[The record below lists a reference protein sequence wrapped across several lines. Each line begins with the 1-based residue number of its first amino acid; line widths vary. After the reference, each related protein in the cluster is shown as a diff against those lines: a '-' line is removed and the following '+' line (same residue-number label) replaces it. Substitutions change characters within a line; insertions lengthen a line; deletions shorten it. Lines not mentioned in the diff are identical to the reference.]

1 MKISNPFKAIAEKY
15 RSSLKNNQRL
25 AHRIGTGLIWA
36 GFASM
41 LALSIA
47 TSGIA
52 AAPLLVWGGIGASAA
67 TLLGGLQMKYTLS
80 LFYIAEQ
87 EAQRKS
93 NPVARIF
100 EPVAAGLTAKKE
112 AAASFVRAARHRIAG
127 KAPDAANNNQPPAE
141 NPAKKSIG
149 PKG

>member
-25 AHRIGTGLIWA
+25 AHRIGSGLIWA

-52 AAPLLVWGGIGASAA
+52 APTLLVWGGIGASAA
-67 TLLGGLQMKYTLS
+67 TLLGGLQVKYTLS

-87 EAQRKS
+87 EAKRKS
-93 NPVARIF
+93 NPVVRVF
-100 EPVAAGLTAKKE
+100 EPVAAGLSAKKE
-112 AAASFVRAARHRIAG
+112 AATSFVRAARNRMTG
-127 KAPDAANNNQPPAE
+127 KTPDAANNNQPPAAT
-141 NPAKKSIG
+141 PAKKSSG